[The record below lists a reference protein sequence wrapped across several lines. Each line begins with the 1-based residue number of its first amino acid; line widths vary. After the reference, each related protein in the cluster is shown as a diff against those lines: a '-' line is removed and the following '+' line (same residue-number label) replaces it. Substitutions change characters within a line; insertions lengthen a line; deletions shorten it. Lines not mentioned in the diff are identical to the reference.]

1 MKTNVNNFEQFTYW
15 VPWLLRA
22 RILYFPVMV
31 VTVHGKRWKLNGH
44 LSNWRTPYNF
54 KTYTDFSFHLNF
66 YQANSCITFKFYEH
80 I

>member
-31 VTVHGKRWKLNGH
+31 VTVHGKKWKLNGH
-44 LSNWRTPYNF
+44 
-54 KTYTDFSFHLNF
+54 
-66 YQANSCITFKFYEH
+66 
-80 I
+80 